1 MNPFK
6 HLIELSL
13 FLSITL
19 ILACNTTKSA
29 KQPAT
34 PLDPYMTFETPL
46 YDFGTIKKGE
56 KRTHVFKFTNT
67 GVEDVSIEL
76 VSGCHC
82 TELEWPEM
90 KTFKPGESGEIKATF
105 DSMKEDVLGPHE
117 KVIDI
122 LLVNTKPTNGYQV
135 IKEAKYKFVLVE

>member
-1 MNPFK
+1 MNQFK
-6 HLIELSL
+6 HLFSLSL
-13 FLSITL
+13 LLSISL
-19 ILACNTTKSA
+19 IFSCNTSKTA
-29 KQPAT
+29 KNAL

-46 YDFGTIKKGE
+46 HDFGTIKKGE
-56 KRTHVFKFTNT
+56 KKMHIFKFTNT
-67 GVEDVSIEL
+67 GKEDIIIEL

-82 TELEWPEM
+82 TDLEWPEM

-122 LLVNTKPTNGYQV
+122 LLVNTNPTNGYQI
-135 IKEAKYKFVLVE
+135 IKEAKYKLLLVE